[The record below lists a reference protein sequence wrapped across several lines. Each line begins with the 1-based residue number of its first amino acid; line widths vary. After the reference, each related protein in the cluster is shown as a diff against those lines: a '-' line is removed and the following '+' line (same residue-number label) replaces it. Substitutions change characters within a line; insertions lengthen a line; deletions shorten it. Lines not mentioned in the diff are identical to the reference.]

1 MSVKIHPSAIVEKGA
16 QLGDRVQV
24 EAFAYI
30 ASTVSIGDE
39 TLIRH
44 HSSVEGNT
52 SLGKHN
58 LVAPYACLGGLT
70 QDLKYKGGVVG
81 LTIGDHNQF
90 REYVTVHGATMDH
103 AETKIGNH
111 NVMLAYSHVAH
122 DCVMGDH
129 NVMSGNSALA
139 GHVFIGNQI
148 NIAWSAGIHQF
159 CKIGD
164 YAMVSACSKV
174 VQDILPFM
182 IADGNPACVR
192 AVNKI
197 GLQRNGFSESQINDI
212 KEIFKE
218 LYKSGKNRT
227 QALDFLKKKF
237 SDNPNYDQILR
248 FIKNSIRGLA

>member
-16 QLGDRVQV
+16 QLGDGVLV

-30 ASTVSIGDE
+30 ASTVSIGDA
-39 TLIRH
+39 TVIRH

-52 SLGKHN
+52 TLGKQN

-81 LTIGDHNQF
+81 LTIGDNNQF
-90 REYVTVHGATMDH
+90 REYVTVHSATMDQ
-103 AETKIGNH
+103 AKTKIGNH
-111 NVMLAYSHVAH
+111 NVLLAYSHVAH
-122 DCVMGDH
+122 DCTMGDY

-139 GHVFIGNQI
+139 GHVIIGNQI

-159 CKIGD
+159 CQIGD

-182 IADGNPACVR
+182 IADGNPASVR

-197 GLQRNGFSESQINDI
+197 GLQRNGFSEAQINDI

-227 QALDFLKKKF
+227 QALDFLEKRF
-237 SDNPNYDQILR
+237 SKNSNYDQILR
-248 FIKNSIRGLA
+248 FIKNSNRGLA

>member
-1 MSVKIHPSAIVEKGA
+1 MAVAIHPSAIVESGA
-16 QLGDRVQV
+16 QLGDGVQV

-30 ASTVSIGDE
+30 ASTVKIGNG
-39 TLIRH
+39 TVIRH
-44 HSSVEGNT
+44 HASVEGNT
-52 SLGKHN
+52 TIGNHN
-58 LVAPYACLGGLT
+58 LVAPYACIGGLT

-81 LTIGDHNQF
+81 LTIGDYNQF
-90 REYVTVHGATMDH
+90 REYVTIHAATTDQ
-103 AETKIGNH
+103 AKTKLGNY

-122 DCVMGDH
+122 DCVVGDH

-139 GHVFIGNQI
+139 GHVVIGNQT

-159 CKIGD
+159 CQIGD

-182 IADGNPACVR
+182 IADGNPAKVR

-197 GLQRNGFSESQINDI
+197 GLQRNGFSDHQINDI

-227 QALDFLKKKF
+227 QALAFLEKKF
-237 SDNPNYDQILR
+237 SKNPSYNQMLR
-248 FIKNSIRGLA
+248 FIQNSTRGLA

>member
-16 QLGDRVQV
+16 QLGDGVLV

-30 ASTVSIGDE
+30 ASTVSIGDA
-39 TLIRH
+39 TVIRH

-52 SLGKHN
+52 TLGKQN

-81 LTIGDHNQF
+81 LTIGDNNQF
-90 REYVTVHGATMDH
+90 REYVTVHSATMDQ
-103 AETKIGNH
+103 AKTKIGNH
-111 NVMLAYSHVAH
+111 NVLLAYSHVAH
-122 DCVMGDH
+122 DCTMGDY

-139 GHVFIGNQI
+139 GHVIIGNQI

-159 CKIGD
+159 CQIGD
-164 YAMVSACSKV
+164 YAMISACSKV

-182 IADGNPACVR
+182 IADGNPASVR

-197 GLQRNGFSESQINDI
+197 GLQRNGFSEAEINDI

-227 QALDFLKKKF
+227 QALDFLEKRF
-237 SDNPNYDQILR
+237 SENSNYDQILR
-248 FIKNSIRGLA
+248 FIKNSNRGLA